1 MEEARPGSGAYDV
14 DAMLRG
20 LDSILAGQDGPS
32 AVPYLDDALAGAR
45 AAGDGGAVLTV
56 LNEIMGLHRSLGSHD
71 RSGQAADD
79 ALALIDELGLT
90 GSEAHATTLIN
101 AATARRAAGDLDASR
116 ATYAEALAVAER
128 SMPAGDR
135 RLAALHNN
143 LSMLH
148 SEAGDA
154 QGAYDELAKAL
165 AIVEGASTDPGR
177 DIDVAGTLSNLSLVC
192 HDLGRA
198 DEAEDLAR
206 RSLAI
211 FRAGGHESNP
221 HLAAA
226 LAGLAE
232 VCFRSGRPADAADLY
247 REALTIVDANY
258 GAQSDQ
264 HAVTAENLA
273 QAEKAAAADPGPR
286 LLGGGGETE
295 GAETGGAEARAVETD
310 PAPAS
315 SLPKDAAPAL
325 SVPRM
330 TGLALSRAFW
340 EEHGRPMLER
350 YPEHRGRIAA
360 GLVGHGSECY
370 GFDDDLSRDH
380 DFGPGFCLWLDEAD
394 HAEIGARLQADYDAL
409 PSTFMGDGPRVET
422 TRAQG
427 DGRRV
432 GVFEIA
438 DFFQGITGLPSAPPA
453 DQPHLWVT
461 LEEAT
466 LAAATNGEVFADPYG
481 AFSAVR
487 GAFLRMPD
495 DARLARIGQRL
506 GMMAQAGQY
515 NVPRMLARGDGEA
528 AWLAVAE
535 FVKASASLV
544 FLLNRPTAAGYL
556 PYYKWQSAALR
567 GLASRPVSRLP
578 RVQARLADA
587 QRLASAAC
595 FGGAGFGEGG
605 AGSGPARDGL
615 TEAIEDVCAQVVVE
629 LRMQRLSTADSTFLE
644 AHRDQ
649 VRARIGNPWLRA
661 L

>member
-1 MEEARPGSGAYDV
+1 MEEARPDSGAYDV
-14 DAMLRG
+14 EAMLRG
-20 LDSILAGQDGPS
+20 LDRILADQDGPS

-56 LNEIMGLHRSLGSHD
+56 LNEMMGLHRSLGAHD
-71 RSGQAADD
+71 RSRQAADD
-79 ALALIDELGLT
+79 ALALVDRLGLK

-101 AATARRAAGDLDASR
+101 VATARRAAGDLDDAR
-116 ATYAEALAVAER
+116 VAYAEALTVAER
-128 SMPAGDR
+128 TMPAGDR

-154 QGAYDELAKAL
+154 QGAYDELTAAL
-165 AIVEGASTDPGR
+165 SIVEGASTDPGR
-177 DIDVAGTLSNLSLVC
+177 DLDVAGTLTNLSLVC
-192 HDLGRA
+192 HDLGRGE
-198 DEAEDLAR
+198 EAEALAR

-211 FRAGGHESNP
+211 FRAGGHDANP

-232 VCFRSGRPADAADLY
+232 VCFRSGRAADAADLY
-247 REALTIVDANY
+247 REALVIVDANY
-258 GAQSDQ
+258 GPQSDQ

-273 QAEKAAAADPGPR
+273 QAEEVAAASPGPR
-286 LLGGGGETE
+286 LLGDA
-295 GAETGGAEARAVETD
+295 GAESV
-310 PAPAS
+310 PAS
-315 SLPKDAAPAL
+315 SVPASSTPDEPEPGPPAL
-325 SVPRM
+325 TVPRM

-380 DFGPGFCLWLDEAD
+380 DFGPGFCLWLTEAD
-394 HAEIGARLQADYDAL
+394 HAEIGSRLQADYEAL
-409 PSTFMGDGPRVET
+409 PSTFLGFGPRVET

-427 DGRRV
+427 EGRRV

-481 AFSAVR
+481 AFSSVR
-487 GAFLRMPD
+487 GAFTRMPD

-528 AWLAVAE
+528 AWLSVAE
-535 FVKASASLV
+535 FVKAAASLV
-544 FLLNRPTAAGYL
+544 FLLNRPTAVGYL
-556 PYYKWQSAALR
+556 PYYKWQGAAMR
-567 GLASRPVSRLP
+567 ALAARPVSRLP
-578 RVQARLADA
+578 RVHARLTDA

-605 AGSGPARDGL
+605 AGAGPAREAL
-615 TEAIEDVCAQVVVE
+615 AEAIEDVCAQVVTE
-629 LRMQRLSTADSTFLE
+629 LRMQRLSVADSTFLE

-649 VRARIGNPWLRA
+649 VRARIGDPWLRA